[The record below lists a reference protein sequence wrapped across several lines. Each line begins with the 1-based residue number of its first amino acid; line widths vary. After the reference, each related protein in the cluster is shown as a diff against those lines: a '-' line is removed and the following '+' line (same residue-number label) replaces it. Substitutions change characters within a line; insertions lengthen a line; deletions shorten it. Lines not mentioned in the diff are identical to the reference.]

1 MPAPRPPSPAAAPT
15 TIASAPL
22 PPRVRR
28 VLQNL
33 YDHIA
38 PDFIT
43 ALNGMLAEFEQQLFK
58 QAEQARN
65 NNRQAEH
72 FVNLRALQK
81 NRGELIPHYM
91 FGLEAELAAL
101 RTPRAVNEEKSP
113 VRVDYQTLTLVE
125 DAVMDQEIVLREVAR
140 RHEIRANAQMM
151 MLGQRMGVLAGGPAF
166 DADTLP
172 LGPNRLCHVLK
183 DAAANL
189 EIALDAQLVLYRTFD
204 TKVMQNYTEWAGTV
218 NQFLSREGILPG
230 LVYTPRRVRA
240 TDAIRR
246 SPLDERDSGAR
257 PMTNWQGQA
266 GASHWTTLTPDQLGA
281 VASALTG
288 TPHAAAQPGAGGGGS
303 TTTAPGG
310 AAPHAGGGAAA
321 ASGAAGSSP
330 VPAGSPDEWAGSFEV
345 LQKLLSIRRGGL
357 EADALAQA
365 GHGPG
370 LAAGGATG
378 PAVAGGGSG
387 AAADGS
393 GPGPGHAGGGE
404 GAAGNTGDPAHSAGT
419 GGTEAGAGT
428 SPGHSAANTGG
439 SVPMRR
445 LLPTPDVLDTLQVLQ
460 TAPLPPRTPDQPRRT
475 VQDLQQELLTRVREQ
490 HGPQASLAS
499 ADSDTF
505 ELLDLLY
512 NEIEREVQHDAPAA
526 DLLVRLQVPVVQAAL
541 RDRNFFLRAQHPA
554 RDLLNT
560 VAESGATWLG
570 EDDVDPHLVQK
581 LHTAVDTVVET
592 YQGDEKV
599 FEDANQDVQ
608 KHLTAMA
615 RKAELAERR
624 HIEAAR
630 GKDRLEVAKQR
641 AADTIRTALS
651 ESQPQKFVQAL
662 LNQAWADVLTLT
674 LLRNGESS
682 GEWAEQLQ
690 TTLEIVAATTAE
702 NAPPN
707 AELAGKVEKSLVQVG
722 YHEDEAAA
730 IARRLSSSE
739 EDETTS
745 RTELTARLKA
755 RTRLGEKGE
764 ARKKP
769 AQPRTPQE
777 QECYDYLRT
786 LPFGTWFEFTR
797 NQQGDVHRQRLS
809 WFSPITGNALFVNQR
824 GQRVGEHSLDMLAH
838 LMAKGQAQVV
848 TEDRGRLIDRAWNA
862 TLKALRSLTGKGDA
876 PAADA
881 PTGASA

>member
-1 MPAPRPPSPAAAPT
+1 MPAPRPPLPAAAPT

-33 YDHIA
+33 FDHISV
-38 PDFIT
+38 DFIA
-43 ALNGMLAEFEQQLFK
+43 ALNGMLVEFEQQLFK

-81 NRGELIPHYM
+81 NRGDLIPHYM
-91 FGLEAELAAL
+91 FGLEAELAGL
-101 RTPRAVNEEKSP
+101 RTPRAVSEEKAP

-151 MLGQRMGVLAGGPAF
+151 MLGQRFGVLAGSPAF
-166 DADTLP
+166 DPDTLP

-183 DAAANL
+183 DAAVTL
-189 EIALDAQLVLYRTFD
+189 EISLDAQLVLYRTFD
-204 TKVMQNYTEWAGTV
+204 LKVMQNYTEWAGTV
-218 NQFLSREGILPG
+218 NQFLAREGILPG

-240 TDAIRR
+240 TDTIRR

-257 PMTNWQGQA
+257 PMTGWQGQA
-266 GASHWTTLTPDQLGA
+266 PASHWTTLTPDQLGA

-288 TPHAAAQPGAGGGGS
+288 TPHASPE
-303 TTTAPGG
+303 TE
-310 AAPHAGGGAAA
+310 AAA
-321 ASGAAGSSP
+321 ARAAAPAANAPAESSP
-330 VPAGSPDEWAGSFEV
+330 APAGRSDELSGSFEV
-345 LQKLLSIRRGGL
+345 LQKLLSIRRSGL

-378 PAVAGGGSG
+378 PAASGGAG
-387 AAADGS
+387 AA
-393 GPGPGHAGGGE
+393 PGHAGGRD
-404 GAAGNTGDPAHSAGT
+404 GAAGGAGT
-419 GGTEAGAGT
+419 GAAA
-428 SPGHSAANTGG
+428 SPGHAGG
-439 SVPMRR
+439 APLRR
-445 LLPTPDVLDTLQVLQ
+445 LLPTPDVLNTLQALQ
-460 TAPLPPRTPDQPRRT
+460 TAPLAPRTPDQPRRT
-475 VQDLQQELLTRVREQ
+475 VQDLQQELLARVREK
-490 HGPQASLAS
+490 HGPHASLAS

-570 EDDVDPHLVQK
+570 EDEVDPQLVQK
-581 LHTAVDTVVET
+581 LHTAVETVVET
-592 YQGDEKV
+592 YQGDETV
-599 FEDANQDVQ
+599 FEEANQDVQ

-641 AADTIRTALS
+641 AADTIQTALS
-651 ESQPQKFVQAL
+651 EAQPQKFVQAL

-690 TTLEIVAATTAE
+690 TTLEIVAATTDAS
-702 NAPPN
+702 APAN

-739 EDETTS
+739 DDETTS

-755 RTRLGEKGE
+755 RARLGDKGE
-764 ARKKP
+764 TKKKP

-786 LPFGTWFEFTR
+786 LPFGTWFEFTK
-797 NQQGDVHRQRLS
+797 NQQGDVQRQRLS
-809 WFSPITGNALFVNQR
+809 WFSPVTGNALFVNQR
-824 GQRVGEHSLDMLAH
+824 GQRVGEHSLDTLAH

-862 TLKALRSLTGKGDA
+862 TLKALRSLTGKSDA
-876 PAADA
+876 PDA
-881 PTGASA
+881 TTGAPA

>member
-1 MPAPRPPSPAAAPT
+1 MPATRPPLPAAAPT

-33 YDHIA
+33 FDHISV
-38 PDFIT
+38 DFIA
-43 ALNGMLAEFEQQLFK
+43 ALNGMLVEFEQQLFK

-101 RTPRAVNEEKSP
+101 RSPRDAAQQQAP
-113 VRVDYQTLTLVE
+113 ARMDYQTLTLVE

-140 RHEIRANAQMM
+140 RHETRANAQML
-151 MLGQRMGVLAGGPAF
+151 MLGQRFGVLAGTPAF
-166 DADTLP
+166 EPETLP

-183 DAAANL
+183 DAALTL
-189 EIALDAQLVLYRTFD
+189 EVALDAQLILYRTFD
-204 TKVMQNYTEWAGTV
+204 VKVLQNYTEWAGTV

-230 LVYTPRRVRA
+230 LVYTPRRIRA

-246 SPLDERDSGAR
+246 SPSDERSSGAR
-257 PMTNWQGQA
+257 PMTGWQGQA
-266 GASHWTTLTPDQLGA
+266 PASNWATLTPEQLNA
-281 VASALTG
+281 VASAMTG
-288 TPHAAAQPGAGGGGS
+288 TAHAPTAHAGDGGMGPAGTGGGTGS
-303 TTTAPGG
+303 GTAPATPGS
-310 AAPHAGGGAAA
+310 AADAGT
-321 ASGAAGSSP
+321 P
-330 VPAGSPDEWAGSFEV
+330 PATPEDLAGSFEV

-357 EADALAQA
+357 EADARAQA

-370 LAAGGATG
+370 LVPGGDTGGDAATSGGGSAGGA
-378 PAVAGGGSG
+378 P
-387 AAADGS
+387 ADGS
-393 GPGPGHAGGGE
+393 VAAPGQHA
-404 GAAGNTGDPAHSAGT
+404 AA
-419 GGTEAGAGT
+419 
-428 SPGHSAANTGG
+428 
-439 SVPMRR
+439 PMRR
-445 LLPTPDVLDTLQVLQ
+445 LLPTPDVLNTLQSLQ
-460 TAPLPPRTPDQPRRT
+460 AAPLPARAPDQRRRT
-475 VQDLQQELLTRVREQ
+475 VQDLQQQLLERVRAQ
-490 HGPQASLAS
+490 HGPNASLAS

-526 DLLVRLQVPVVQAAL
+526 DMLVRLQVPVVQAAL

-570 EDDVDPHLVQK
+570 EEDVDPQLVQK
-581 LHTAVDTVVET
+581 LHNAVETVVEK
-592 YQGDEKV
+592 YEGDETV
-599 FEDANQDVQ
+599 FEEANQDVQ
-608 KHLTAMA
+608 KHLQALA

-624 HIEAAR
+624 HVEAAR

-641 AADTIRTALS
+641 AADTLQDALR
-651 ESQPQKFVQAL
+651 EQQPQKFVQAL

-707 AELAGKVEKSLVQVG
+707 PELAGKVEKSLVQVG

-739 EDETTS
+739 DDETTS

-755 RTRLGEKGE
+755 RTRLGDKAE
-764 ARKKP
+764 AKKKIVE
-769 AQPRTPQE
+769 ARTPQE

-797 NQQGDVHRQRLS
+797 NQQGDVQRQRLS
-809 WFSPITGNALFVNQR
+809 WFSPVTGNALFVNQR
-824 GQRVGEHSLDMLAH
+824 GQRVGEHSLDTLAH

-862 TLKALRSLTGKGDA
+862 TLNALRSLTGKRGDTPAGDA
-876 PAADA
+876 A
-881 PTGASA
+881 